1 VSHVGVGAG
10 MRHEQTVP
18 APGESSGVP
27 EAIPAERGPL
37 RIEGF
42 DLARGL
48 AFLGMVYV
56 NFRLAIAP
64 EGSGPAWLAW
74 LVSRLD
80 GRAAATFVTLA
91 GAGLSLLSR
100 KARRS
105 GDREAL
111 GAVRRRLRRRGAFL
125 FVVGLAFWTIWPADI
140 LHYYG
145 VYLAI
150 GALLLDAPDRRLLAL
165 AAVLIITYPVLLVF
179 GPDYST
185 GWDWTTLSYDGFW
198 TPRGFL
204 RNLLYNGFHPL
215 IPWLAFLL
223 FGMWLG
229 RRDLRRAEARRP
241 LVLGGLGVA
250 TAAEALS
257 FLLRMATTPSL
268 GSEDALAVF
277 GTEPMPPMPLYM
289 LAAGGMATAVIGLCV
304 MAAEKFPEARWRP
317 PLVATGQ
324 LALTLYLAH
333 VLVGLAPLELLG
345 LPGGHGSL
353 TFSIVWATAF
363 GAGAVLFASLWRR
376 RFARGPLEM
385 LMRRVAGG

>member
-1 VSHVGVGAG
+1 
-10 MRHEQTVP
+10 MTHEQAVTATGGP
-18 APGESSGVP
+18 PDVP
-27 EAIPAERGPL
+27 ESIPAGQASS

-56 NFRLAIAP
+56 NFRIAIAP

-74 LVSRLD
+74 PVSRLD

-91 GAGLSLLSR
+91 GVGLSLLSR
-100 KARRS
+100 KARGS

-111 GAVRRRLRRRGAFL
+111 ETIRRRLRRRGAFL
-125 FVVGLAFWTIWPADI
+125 FVVGLMFWTTWPADI

-165 AAVLIITYPVLLVF
+165 AAALVVAYPALLVF

-204 RNLLYNGFHPL
+204 RNLLYNGFHPVV
-215 IPWLAFLL
+215 PWLAFLL

-229 RRDLRRAEARRP
+229 RRDLGRAEARRP

-257 FLLRMATTPSL
+257 FLLMRATTPTL
-268 GSEDALAVF
+268 GAEDALAVF

-289 LAAGGMATAVIGLCV
+289 LAAGGTAAAVIGLCV
-304 MAAEKFPEARWRP
+304 MLAEKFPEARWRP

-353 TFSIVWATAF
+353 AFSVAWATTF